1 MAWKIF
7 NIETGA
13 LVRGGFED
21 EDSAKGW
28 LEKKFGESADLD
40 AYDINEMDD
49 DEEAELESFDEDHGQ
64 TEIDNSDSEIDSDD
78 SDDSDEEDEIEGLT
92 EVDEDDE

>member
-21 EDSAKGW
+21 EDAAKGW
-28 LEKKFGESADLD
+28 LEKRFGESAALD
-40 AYDINEMDD
+40 DYDINEMDD
-49 DEEAELESFDEDHGQ
+49 DEEAELDTIDDDLVGVEADAVE
-64 TEIDNSDSEIDSDD
+64 TEEELGDD
-78 SDDSDEEDEIEGLT
+78 DDSDEEDEIEGLT
-92 EVDEDDE
+92 EVDDPDF